1 MASAHRSKPTQAAEP
16 SGKHILVEDTPV
28 TLGGKYRSPE
38 GNGAK
43 SPKGTLRLEDADL
56 KLGAG
61 YQTQGRN
68 E

>member
-1 MASAHRSKPTQAAEP
+1 MAEP
-16 SGKHILVEDTPV
+16 SGKRIMVEDTPV
-28 TLGGKYRSPE
+28 ALGSKYHTPE
-38 GNGAK
+38 G
-43 SPKGTLRLEDADL
+43 KGTLRLEDADL